1 MSDVKINTTIRPIQ
15 PTKEQEVTRR
25 SERTGESSFD
35 DVMRD
40 VQRGTQAANQ
50 ASEKA
55 GLITDRASL
64 DKAMQETEAAHRD
77 MMHTKS
83 LLELAARMQTN
94 KTDPSN
100 KS

>member
-1 MSDVKINTTIRPIQ
+1 MSDVKILSNIRPVQ
-15 PTKEQEVTRR
+15 PAKEQDLTRR
-25 SERTGESSFD
+25 SERTGDSSFD

-55 GLITDRASL
+55 GQITDRASL
-64 DKAMQETEAAHRD
+64 DKAMQEADAAHRD
-77 MMHTKS
+77 MMRTKS